1 MSAIPLPAAARSR
14 WTEQRPTTS
23 ATVRGLKGIRWAV
36 RATLILGVTAS
47 VAANVLHAQ
56 QHLISQLI
64 AAWPPVAL
72 LLTVELISRVPVY
85 HKLLAAARLLATTAI
100 AGIAAWVSYWH
111 MVGVAGRYGETGLSA
126 YLLPISVDG
135 LIVVASISLVELSAR
150 LQVAQSMPATPQ
162 PAPTADS
169 VSPGGERPA
178 AISSPGNPPET
189 PASDAPA
196 DEPTIGEPAPAD
208 PADRFPSDEPEP
220 SMGDER
226 QTPDGSGGNQP
237 SANDEPDRDD
247 EPHGGGGDDSD
258 DDNPGGDPRQPR
270 RRGTTRQAVINAY
283 REDPTQR
290 PTVIAETVGT
300 SERTVRRYLDE
311 YRADPSRESRNG
323 SNGAAHAHNGSRR

>member
-14 WTEQRPTTS
+14 RTERRPTAS
-23 ATVRGLKGIRWAV
+23 ATVRSLKGIRWAV
-36 RATLILGVTAS
+36 RATLILGVAAS

-111 MVGVAGRYGETGLSA
+111 MVGVAGRYGEIGLSA
-126 YLLPISVDG
+126 YLLPVSVDG

-150 LQVAQSMPATPQ
+150 LQASQSTPPAPQ
-162 PAPTADS
+162 PAPTAGS
-169 VSPGGERPA
+169 VSPGGEHPA
-178 AISSPGNPPET
+178 ASSSSGNPPNT
-189 PASDAPA
+189 LASDAPA
-196 DEPTIGEPAPAD
+196 DEPANGDPAPPD
-208 PADRFPSDEPEP
+208 PADRFPSDQPKP
-220 SMGDER
+220 SMGDEP
-226 QTPDGSGGNQP
+226 QTPHGSGGNQP
-237 SANDEPDRDD
+237 SADADGADRDD
-247 EPHGGGGDDSD
+247 EPHSDDDSD

-283 REDPTQR
+283 REDPTR
-290 PTVIAETVGT
+290 HPTVIAETVGT

-311 YRADPSRESRNG
+311 YRANPGKESRNG
-323 SNGAAHAHNGSRR
+323 SNGDAHAHNGSRR